1 MGYTNQRVRASRR
14 QGNPLPGFEG
24 PLSKLTVSTI
34 TREQRDLGLETQGP
48 HGMLADE
55 HAASDQFHHFFLSS
69 PSISIA
75 GGTDEI
81 QRNHLA
87 ERILGLPKEP
97 LSESNSE
104 VVEDKET

>member
-1 MGYTNQRVRASRR
+1 M
-14 QGNPLPGFEG
+14 
-24 PLSKLTVSTI
+24 SKLTVSTI

-55 HAASDQFHHFFLSS
+55 HGPSGQFHHFFLSS
-69 PSISIA
+69 PAISIA

-97 LSESNSE
+97 LFDPNSV
-104 VVEDKET
+104 VVEDKKT